1 MSILARCPRQLGGL
15 LFPGLL
21 LLAGPGCTVFSDYG
35 AATEDARQ
43 AFMAGQFDEALRIY
57 KEDLDATNDS
67 LLYHFEAG
75 TAAHFAKKYDESLN
89 IFEAS
94 TRKIEHYQ
102 SQALAESAAQVV
114 GSILVNEK
122 TISYTGSVFEQVL
135 TQAYQARN
143 DFLRGKRDQVMVD
156 IRRCYEIQD
165 KARQIYEKELKY
177 CEQEARVKSNEGVLK
192 SGDVESKL
200 QDAYSYKGQKLAA
213 PEDVYDI
220 AWVRYLNAWMREALA
235 LNDGDYNQAWIDLR
249 FVADRLP
256 DVECVVQDLARMAEA
271 AGAVEDAQKV
281 REKTKLAAPPREY
294 GSVALFFECGMAP
307 GKKEL
312 KIPIPTYKG
321 VAAVAIPLYE
331 SQPNPVSGA
340 ELVLGERK
348 SRTAIFSSIDA
359 IAFRYHKD
367 QLPLMI
373 AKMIVRLVVKIG
385 IQTGGTIAIEQS
397 TKGTKDEGL
406 GQLVALG
413 FSAATSAWNYVSEQA
428 DLRCWRTLP
437 QSLQATRVFLPAGDY
452 PAKIRLLGAG
462 GRAVATY
469 DLGTIRVAA
478 GRHRMINARSLGTNL
493 TWDVPAERYDQGAAG
508 PKGGKPAKAGK
519 GGEERVTKNVL
530 AGEPEGDQQR

>member
-1 MSILARCPRQLGGL
+1 MSTRRTVCGSREASRVLV
-15 LFPGLL
+15 PGLL
-21 LLAGPGCTVFSDYG
+21 LLLGPGCTVFSDYG
-35 AATEDARQ
+35 KSTEDARQ
-43 AFMAGQFDEALRIY
+43 AFMACQFDQALLTY
-57 KEDLDATNDS
+57 KEDLEATNDS

-75 TAAHFAKKYDESLN
+75 TAAHFAKKYDESLRL
-89 IFEAS
+89 FETS
-94 TRKIEHYQ
+94 TRKIEQYQ

-114 GSILVNEK
+114 GSVLVNEK

-143 DFLRGKRDQVMVD
+143 DFLRGKRDQVLVD

-165 KARQIYEKELKY
+165 KAREIYEKELKY

-192 SGDVESKL
+192 SGDV
-200 QDAYSYKGQKLAA
+200 QGQMADAYSYKGQQLAA

-256 DVECVVQDLARMAEA
+256 NVECVVQDLARMAEA
-271 AGAVEDAQKV
+271 AGAVEDAKAV
-281 REKTKLAAPPREY
+281 REKTKLEAPPREY

-307 GKKEL
+307 GLKEL

-340 ELVLGERK
+340 ELVLGDRRA
-348 SRTAIFSSIDA
+348 RTATFSSVDA

-367 QLPLMI
+367 RLPLLI
-373 AKMIVRLVVKIG
+373 AKMIIRLVVKIG
-385 IQTGGTIAIEQS
+385 IQTGGTVAIEQG
-397 TKGTKDEGL
+397 TKGTKNEGI

-462 GRAVATY
+462 GRSVREF
-469 DLGTIRVAA
+469 DLGTIRIAP

-493 TWDVPAERYDQGAAG
+493 TWDVPGERYDKSGKAPQGAVA
-508 PKGGKPAKAGK
+508 
-519 GGEERVTKNVL
+519 GGEERKTRNVL
-530 AGEPEGDQQR
+530 DEGNNR